1 MPGEPT
7 VSVIVVAYRAR
18 DHVLACLPT
27 IAANVRLDHEVIV
40 VDDGSDDG
48 TPEAVRAAHPGVTV
62 VARPVNGGLVA
73 GRNDGL
79 RVARGRYVLML
90 DADTRVREGAVE
102 ALVDVLESRPEVGLV
117 GPRLVYPDGSL
128 QLSSF
133 RFPPVLLPL
142 VRRGPYARWV
152 DADPPMHRHHQMR
165 DWDHASERPV
175 VWLMGA
181 AQMYRRELPERLG
194 PYDRRISSY
203 GGEDIDWCLRVW
215 GAGLEVRYVSAAE
228 IEHHFQKVTRR
239 KPFGRAS
246 LRALADWYYIQLKH
260 RRLRG
265 DPRLLPARD

>member
-1 MPGEPT
+1 VADGPT
-7 VSVIVVAYRAR
+7 VSIIVVAFRAR
-18 DHVLACLPT
+18 DHVLACLET
-27 IAANVRLDHEVIV
+27 IAAEVQVDHEVVV
-40 VDDGSDDG
+40 VDDGSGDG
-48 TPEAVRAAHPGVTV
+48 TPEAVRAAHPAVTV

-79 RVARGRYVLML
+79 RAARGRYVLML

-102 ALVDVLESRPEVGLV
+102 TLVDVLESRADVGLV

-142 VRRGPYARWV
+142 MRRGPYARWV
-152 DADPPMHRHHQMR
+152 DSDPPTHRHHQMR

-175 VWLMGA
+175 VWLAGA
-181 AQMYRRELPERLG
+181 AQMYRRELSERLG

-215 GAGLEVRYVSAAE
+215 AAGLEVRYVATAVV
-228 IEHHFQKVTRR
+228 EHHFQQVTRS
-239 KPFGRAS
+239 KPYGRAS
-246 LRALADWYYIQLKH
+246 LRALVDWYYIQLKH
-260 RRLRG
+260 RRLRR
-265 DPRLLPARD
+265 DPRLLPARA